1 MNTMTEVVET
11 LTTPN
16 KLSNVAE
23 RPSTLRRA
31 PGIPSPGSAKR
42 VATTG
47 FAARPRRRHPALGAR
62 ILTAGMST
70 AAMFSIVA
78 AIGVQNPPQTN
89 AEQTAAPAVPASI
102 VVDPAAGAAGA
113 VTLSEL
119 SDQPIQLT
127 ATPIVRAAQPAPT
140 QAASAPVAR
149 TNGSR

>member
-11 LTTPN
+11 IAPPDEI
-16 KLSNVAE
+16 SNVAE

-31 PGIPSPGSAKR
+31 PGTPSPGSAKR

-47 FAARPRRRHPALGAR
+47 YAARPRRRHPALGAR
-62 ILTAGMST
+62 ILATGVST
-70 AAMFSIVA
+70 AAMFGIVA
-78 AIGVQNPPQTN
+78 AIGVRNPPQVDSEET
-89 AEQTAAPAVPASI
+89 TAPAVPASI
-102 VVDPAAGAAGA
+102 VVDPAAGAPGA

-127 ATPIVRAAQPAPT
+127 ATPIVRAAQPAPS
-140 QAASAPVAR
+140 QAISAPVAR